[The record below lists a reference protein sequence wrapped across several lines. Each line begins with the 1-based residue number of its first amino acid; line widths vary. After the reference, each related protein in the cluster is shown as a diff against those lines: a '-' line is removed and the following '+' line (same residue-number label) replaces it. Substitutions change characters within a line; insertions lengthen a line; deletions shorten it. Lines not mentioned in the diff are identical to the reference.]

1 MLTSVRGVSIGHN
14 SLSFPELS
22 TLSRDQTNRMPR
34 QFPEVAVAGLPLRT
48 SCASC
53 QIFRNAPDV
62 FLCTWTKLRHDID
75 MYSVLRLNDSQDIP
89 R

>member
-34 QFPEVAVAGLPLRT
+34 QFPEVAVAGLPT
-48 SCASC
+48 AD
-53 QIFRNAPDV
+53 Q
-62 FLCTWTKLRHDID
+62 LCKLPNISKRAGCLPLHLDEA
-75 MYSVLRLNDSQDIP
+75 
-89 R
+89 